1 MYQLYL
7 FIFESIGTSEL
18 FLIGVVALMFLG
30 PRKLPEMA
38 KKIGKIMADFRNTTS
53 EFKETWERE
62 VNFDEEVK
70 SLNLNDLQATPISRV
85 TPPAEIETTESATAP
100 AIREID
106 PINFNNPLA
115 PSRNSEPETTT
126 MDTSEPQLNEPADE
140 LKDKKNWL

>member
-1 MYQLYL
+1 MQL

-18 FLIGVVALMFLG
+18 LLIGIVALMFLG

-70 SLNLNDLQATPISRV
+70 SLNLNDLESARISRV
-85 TPPAEIETTESATAP
+85 STQSETKATEEAAAP
-100 AIREID
+100 MIKEID
-106 PINFNNPLA
+106 PIDFNNPLV
-115 PSRNSEPETTT
+115 PVKRSERETIESG
-126 MDTSEPQLNEPADE
+126 TSEQQLSMPSDE
-140 LKDKKNWL
+140 LNNKKNWL